1 MKNRI
6 VLLGLILPMLV
17 IGCDS
22 LFDKGDVEKTYDGP
36 DQVGFFPLEDNNNL
50 GCAVQSTT
58 IQVQLISSNGTAR
71 SAVPVNFSAAGGS
84 TARATTDYSFG
95 TPSPVTIAA
104 GETTT
109 DIDINFVVT
118 TVDFVDVDAYTDAMD
133 QGDFSEARTFG
144 TYSGLTA
151 AGASGTGATFNVT
164 VPAFGELTAAA
175 DTSDADPLRT
185 AGTYNNVAATGG
197 SGTGAVF
204 DVVIDANGAATVTI
218 DTTGAG
224 TRYEVGE
231 YLTIPAL
238 GNWNLGSDITM
249 EVTGASARTAP
260 SVAVATGGL
269 DYACTDTF
277 TFTDAQLGSGGGSD
291 LVVEVGDLT
300 GSFAADEVLLL
311 LQMDGS
317 DARVAANLDSTNVFM
332 AD

>member
-104 GETTT
+104 GETTAN
-109 DIDINFVVT
+109 IDINFVVT
-118 TVDFVDVDAYTDAMD
+118 TVDVISVDPKTMTDD
-133 QGDFSEARTFG
+133 GDFDAARTFG

-151 AGASGTGATFNVT
+151 TGASGTGATFNVT
-164 VPAFGELTAAA
+164 VPAFGQLTTAS
-175 DTSDADPLRT
+175 DTTDADPLRT
-185 AGTYNNVAATGG
+185 AGTYNNVSATGG
-197 SGTGAVF
+197 SGAGAVF
-204 DVVIDANGAATVTI
+204 DVVIDAAGAATVTI

-224 TRYEVGE
+224 TRYVAGE
-231 YLTIPAL
+231 FLTIPAL
-238 GNWNLGSDITM
+238 GNWNLGSDIVV
-249 EVTGASARTAP
+249 EVTGVSAQAAP
-260 SVAVATGGL
+260 SVAVATGGTG
-269 DYACTDTF
+269 YACSDTF
-277 TFTDAQLGSGGGSD
+277 TFSDAQLGGGGAGN
-291 LVVEVGDLT
+291 LVVDVGDLT